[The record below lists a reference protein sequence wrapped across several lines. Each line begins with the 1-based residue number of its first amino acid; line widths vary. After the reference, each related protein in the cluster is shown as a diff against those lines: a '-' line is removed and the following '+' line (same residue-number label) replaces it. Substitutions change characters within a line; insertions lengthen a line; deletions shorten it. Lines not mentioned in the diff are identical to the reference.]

1 MDRHIHTLKG
11 YTDKGQTWK
20 AIADAIAQTAN
31 KNGIKATTK
40 SLNQAEADEVF
51 PHGSILFGTNARS
64 EPGRAAKLFD
74 YKATKDSLE
83 QEIPITF
90 ERELKAS
97 KL

>member
-1 MDRHIHTLKG
+1 MDRLIHTLKG
-11 YTDKGQTWK
+11 YADKGQTWK
-20 AIADAIAQTAN
+20 AIADAIAQTAD
-31 KNGIKATTK
+31 NGIKATTK
-40 SLNQAEADEVF
+40 SLNQAAADEVF
-51 PHGSILFGTNARS
+51 PHGSVLFGTNARS

-74 YKATKDSLE
+74 YKATQHSLE